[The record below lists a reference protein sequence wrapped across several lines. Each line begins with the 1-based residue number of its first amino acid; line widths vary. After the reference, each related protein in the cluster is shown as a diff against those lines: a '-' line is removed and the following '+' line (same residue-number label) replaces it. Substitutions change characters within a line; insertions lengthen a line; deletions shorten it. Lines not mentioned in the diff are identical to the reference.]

1 MTNID
6 SIAQMLTII
15 RNGIQAK
22 KKYIIVN
29 SSNIRKDI
37 VRILQEERF
46 ISKYSILEASEEEN
60 RKFEQIKIYLRY
72 INDLESV
79 IKGLQKV
86 SKPSKRVYVNS
97 SNIPVVYNHIGIA
110 ILSTNKGILTD
121 RDARKYHVGGEY
133 LCKIW

>member
-6 SIAQMLTII
+6 PIAQMLTII

-60 RKFEQIKIYLRY
+60 RKFEQVKIYLRY